1 MNEMLK
7 EAVVVT
13 FANLPDD
20 CRSKPATEEQL
31 KKFET
36 RFGEIPSDFRWY
48 LATCG
53 GGVCGQV
60 WIDNIE
66 RLEKMQRKFKLET
79 GPDGWRMQGVFVIGW
94 DASGNPFGIEWSS
107 GRVVVEDHHFGRI
120 HGLAESFPRFLIEG
134 YGLQAVFDSN

>member
-60 WIDNIE
+60 WIDNI
-66 RLEKMQRKFKLET
+66 R
-79 GPDGWRMQGVFVIGW
+79 P
-94 DASGNPFGIEWSS
+94 
-107 GRVVVEDHHFGRI
+107 
-120 HGLAESFPRFLIEG
+120 LA
-134 YGLQAVFDSN
+134 